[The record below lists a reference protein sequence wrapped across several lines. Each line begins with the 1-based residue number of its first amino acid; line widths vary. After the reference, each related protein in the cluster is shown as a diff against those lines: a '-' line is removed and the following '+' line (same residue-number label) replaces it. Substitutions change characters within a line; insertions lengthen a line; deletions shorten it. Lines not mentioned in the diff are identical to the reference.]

1 MANVLTTTQGI
12 VTATTAPQLLLAA
25 NHGRQYMSIALPV
38 AGTLWVGG
46 PGVTTTGA
54 GRGFPVVLN
63 QPFIMTANDAQGYVG
78 IYQGDLYG
86 VASAICTC
94 AITEASS

>member
-1 MANVLTTTQGI
+1 MGNVITTNAAI
-12 VTATTAPQLLLAA
+12 VTATATAVLLLAA
-25 NHGRQYMSIALPV
+25 NRGSQLRSVSLPV

-46 PGVTTTGA
+46 PGVTTTGT

-63 QPFIMTANDAQGYVG
+63 QPLTMTANEYSGVG

-86 VASAICTC
+86 VATAICT
-94 AITEASS
+94 ATVMEVSS

>member
-1 MANVLTTTQGI
+1 MANQMTTTQGI
-12 VTATTAPQLLLAA
+12 VTATAVAQLLLAA
-25 NHGRQYMSIALPV
+25 NAGASRRMVALPV

-63 QPFIMTANDAQGYVG
+63 QPYDQWGSGDPSGAG
-78 IYQGDLYG
+78 IYQGALYG
-86 VASAICTC
+86 VATAICT
-94 AITEASS
+94 ATVVEVFS